1 MTFFPFAR
9 PKTGLYVTAESL
21 SLAYVNRRL
30 GHQSFGGCIEQPLPV
45 GSIQLSP
52 VEPNILDHEQV
63 VNSLHAAVGQKNGP
77 QSIALCLPDLCA
89 RTTLLEMA
97 SLPKN
102 IKEQQALVQWRL
114 QQDLN
119 LPKEN
124 FRISYQILSS
134 RQGKFHATRPPDQPV
149 RLLATAIKENI
160 IEAYETACL
169 EADLIP
175 ASIHVASLAVFNM
188 CRPIIDLNLTRTT
201 ERLSFVPGTLFFL
214 YLTDWGF
221 SLIALQND
229 IPSFLRI
236 KPLRQ
241 LRPPHAQPLHST
253 QDQNEEGQERT
264 PFNNTEEPSNILEPN
279 TMLTMPSQTTTVM
292 TNELLGTLQYF
303 FETHEAN
310 AMSNEIYPL
319 FLIGSQ
325 HPDQVLPN
333 IAEFIEHEF
342 PCEGEH
348 GTPRVKAFPLF
359 PGNPNLNLKPISGL
373 PSWTGTSLP
382 AFAATSKS
390 A

>member
-1 MTFFPFAR
+1 MTFFPFTR
-9 PKTGLYVTAESL
+9 PKTGLYVTAETL
-21 SLAYVNRRL
+21 CLAHVNRRL
-30 GHQSFGGCIEQPLPV
+30 GHQSFGGSVEQPLPA
-45 GSIQLSP
+45 GSIRLSP

-63 VNSLHAAVGQKNGP
+63 VNSMRAAIGQKKGA

-89 RTTLLEMA
+89 RTILLEMA

-102 IKEQQALVQWRL
+102 SKEQQALVQWRL

-134 RQGKFHATRPPDQPV
+134 RQGTFQTSPPPDQPV
-149 RLLATAIKENI
+149 RLLATAIKEHI
-160 IEAYETACL
+160 IEPYETACL

-175 ASIHVASLAVFNM
+175 ASIHIASLAVFNM
-188 CRPIIDLNLTRTT
+188 CGPLIDSILTRTT
-201 ERLSFVPGTLFFL
+201 ERLTFVPGTLFFL

-221 SLIALQND
+221 SLIALQNHM
-229 IPSFLRI
+229 PSFLRI

-241 LRPPHAQPLHST
+241 LSPRSARPI
-253 QDQNEEGQERT
+253 QDWNDDGQERT
-264 PFNNTEEPSNILEPN
+264 LSDGTEEHSYNLEPDA
-279 TMLTMPSQTTTVM
+279 MLTMPSPTSTVI

-310 AMSNEIYPL
+310 AVSDEVYPL
-319 FLIGSQ
+319 FIIGSPN
-325 HPDQVLPN
+325 PDEVLPN

-342 PCEGEH
+342 PFEGEH
-348 GTPRVKAFPLF
+348 GTPRIKAFPLY
-359 PGNPNLNLKPISGL
+359 PGNSNLNLKPLAGI

-382 AFAATSKS
+382 AFAATSTS